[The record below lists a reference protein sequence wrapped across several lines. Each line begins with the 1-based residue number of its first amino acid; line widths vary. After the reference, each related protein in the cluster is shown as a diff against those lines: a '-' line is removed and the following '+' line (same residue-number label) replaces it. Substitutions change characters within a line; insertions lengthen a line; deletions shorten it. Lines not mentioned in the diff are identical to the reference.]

1 MDKDEWMLLENIL
14 SCVGTYRYMSPEVY
28 GYPPR
33 GPRQKPTAQIDVYS
47 AGLVLWEIVERRLV
61 HSEFGPKS
69 FDHVTFFY
77 DFWNGLYELEQVQCN
92 AETLKNLIA
101 RCAKALPDQRPTLK
115 ECY

>member
-1 MDKDEWMLLENIL
+1 METSTSLV

-61 HSEFGPKS
+61 HSKFGPTNFNHPLS
-69 FDHVTFFY
+69 STISGMVFMS
-77 DFWNGLYELEQVQCN
+77 
-92 AETLKNLIA
+92 
-101 RCAKALPDQRPTLK
+101 
-115 ECY
+115 